1 MPFRGSNHVRQNA
14 QFEVPSAT
22 HAPCHSLYSD
32 YDAMFKTRMA
42 DSQRLQEECFRIRH
56 EVYCVE
62 RGFLETQLNSSGLE
76 RDSYDERS
84 AHSLLY
90 DRASGLAV
98 GTIRLI
104 LAERGSPS
112 PSTPFHDLCKNRLE
126 HHPELLGLAQTAEV
140 SRLALSKRRCDI
152 ASLAN
157 GHRRRSADLKDVHP
171 SSYVAL
177 GLLRMA
183 IEMAVR
189 NRVDYLC
196 CVMEPSLLRMLARCG
211 IYFENLGQCIEYH
224 GRRQPC
230 YAHVITLLDG
240 IKANRPDV
248 WEIITDVG
256 RFHPEHARNNR
267 VSHQESDW
275 WSTDPAERS
284 SRRAAG

>member
-1 MPFRGSNHVRQNA
+1 MFR
-14 QFEVPSAT
+14 
-22 HAPCHSLYSD
+22 
-32 YDAMFKTRMA
+32 TRTA
-42 DSQRLQEECFRIRH
+42 DSQLLREECFRIRH

-62 RGFLETQLNSSGLE
+62 RGFLDAQQNSGGLE

-84 AHSLLY
+84 VHSLLY

-112 PSTPFHDLCKNRLE
+112 PSTPFHSLCKDRLE
-126 HHPELLGLAQTAEV
+126 QYPELLGLARTAEV

-152 ASLAN
+152 ASLSN

-183 IEMAVR
+183 IEMAVT

-248 WEIITDVG
+248 WEIITDIG
-256 RFHPEHARNNR
+256 RFHPERVRANR
-267 VSHQESDW
+267 FGRRGSDLADTIP
-275 WSTDPAERS
+275 SDRS
-284 SRRAAG
+284 LIRVAV